1 MKQKKEFKFF
11 DAGAQLQLPFPYP
24 DTPETPLT
32 PNTHPLSLDQRPLL
46 PLNMETLLLCKNG
59 NKSVRVVDELAP
71 YWRTIGCFL
80 RFRECDLEALSKSN
94 QSEEE
99 CCRRML
105 SMWLDGCND
114 ENDSRPKSWATL
126 INVIK
131 CARRGTLSKQ
141 IQEVVY
147 TNSD

>member
-1 MKQKKEFKFF
+1 MQH
-11 DAGAQLQLPFPYP
+11 QLSC

-32 PNTHPLSLDQRPLL
+32 SKTHPLSLDQHPLL
-46 PLNMETLLLCKNG
+46 PLNMEYLLYCDNG

-71 YWRTIGCFL
+71 DWRTIGCFL
-80 RFRECDLEALSKSN
+80 RFPEYDLEAISKSN

-114 ENDSRPKSWATL
+114 ENDNRPKTWATL
-126 INVIK
+126 IHVIK
-131 CARRGTLSKQ
+131 RARRGRLSKQ

-147 TNSD
+147 ANSDQTANT